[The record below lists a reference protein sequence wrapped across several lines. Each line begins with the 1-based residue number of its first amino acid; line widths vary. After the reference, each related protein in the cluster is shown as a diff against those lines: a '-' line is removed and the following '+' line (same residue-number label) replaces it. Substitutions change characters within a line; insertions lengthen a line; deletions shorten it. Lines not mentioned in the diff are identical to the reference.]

1 MLSNETT
8 VNEFFEQLKTLT
20 IENALDIATGK
31 GEFIGFIK
39 DTVESVNQIIGID
52 THPGMLGMAKKT
64 YQDAN
69 FQEMDGYKLDFED
82 KSFDMVA
89 ISNSLHHLDNP
100 KDVLSEM
107 NRVLSDGGYYLIREM
122 LSDVDQDESQKSH
135 IMIHHLSAEVDRL
148 MGRVHNITYTYEEL
162 LELLKQIPTTKHD
175 IIVYDYPIPSEDRMK
190 YGESYLPLV
199 DAILK
204 PIQDTEHFQKLQ
216 LKADKIKEHMKKHGF
231 APARTLYY
239 LGTK

>member
-1 MLSNETT
+1 
-8 VNEFFEQLKTLT
+8 
-20 IENALDIATGK
+20 
-31 GEFIGFIK
+31 
-39 DTVESVNQIIGID
+39 
-52 THPGMLGMAKKT
+52 
-64 YQDAN
+64 
-69 FQEMDGYKLDFED
+69 
-82 KSFDMVA
+82 
-89 ISNSLHHLDNP
+89 
-100 KDVLSEM
+100 
-107 NRVLSDGGYYLIREM
+107 
-122 LSDVDQDESQKSH
+122 
-135 IMIHHLSAEVDRL
+135 
-148 MGRVHNITYTYEEL
+148 
-162 LELLKQIPTTKHD
+162 TKHD